1 MKLLAELKH
10 LIVVITLLPLTFY
23 GQDLSE
29 TSPKRQSIGFTF
41 SPDYCYRSLNADD
54 ENESIASFRDSS
66 ETPKFGFTTGFNYAF
81 QLSKRFTLEAGILYA
96 EKGEKLKL
104 ESTVLPTNPD
114 DPITSVIFL
123 SRTHYL
129 YLDVPVKLNYF
140 ITTKKVKFFVS
151 GAISPNVFLTEKSFF
166 RAIYKNE
173 KLPISRGFGDNG
185 FSRIN
190 LAFTA
195 GLGVR
200 YDLSEKFYLQF
211 EPLYRRSITSIIN
224 APIQGYLYSF
234 GLNTGI
240 YYKF

>member
-1 MKLLAELKH
+1 MMQMFLKNLTLALT
-10 LIVVITLLPLTFY
+10 LIPVTFF
-23 GQDLSE
+23 GQNESQP
-29 TSPKRQSIGFTF
+29 TSKTQAVGFTF
-41 SPDYCYRSLNADD
+41 SPDYCYRILVPDA
-54 ENESIASFRDSS
+54 ETKALAEFRDLS
-66 ETPKFGFTTGFNYAF
+66 ETPKFGFTAGFNYA
-81 QLSKRFTLEAGILYA
+81 LKLHKRFTIEASILYS

-151 GAISPNVFLTEKSFF
+151 GAISPNLLLTEKTFF
-166 RAIYKNE
+166 RAIYENE

-190 LAFTA
+190 LSFTA
-195 GLGVR
+195 GLGLT
-200 YDLSEKFYLQF
+200 YDLSDKFYLKV
-211 EPLYRRSITSIIN
+211 EPTYRRSINSIISG
-224 APIQGYLYSF
+224 PLEGYLYSV
-234 GLNTGI
+234 GLNTGF
-240 YYKF
+240 YYNF

>member
-1 MKLLAELKH
+1 MQMFLKNLTLALT
-10 LIVVITLLPLTFY
+10 LIPITFFSQNESQT
-23 GQDLSE
+23 
-29 TSPKRQSIGFTF
+29 TSKTQAVGFTF
-41 SPDYCYRSLNADD
+41 SPDYSYRILVPDAETKSLA
-54 ENESIASFRDSS
+54 EFRDLS
-66 ETPKFGFTTGFNYAF
+66 ETPKFGFTTGFNYA
-81 QLSKRFTLEAGILYA
+81 LKLNKRFTLEASILYA

-151 GAISPNVFLTEKSFF
+151 GAISPNLFLTEKTFF
-166 RAIYKNE
+166 RAIYENE
-173 KLPISRGFGDNG
+173 KLPISRGFEDNG

-195 GLGVR
+195 GVGLM
-200 YDLSEKFYLQF
+200 YDLSDKFYLKI
-211 EPLYRRSITSIIN
+211 EPTYRRSINSIISG
-224 APIQGYLYSF
+224 PLEGYLYSV
-234 GLNTGI
+234 GLNTGF
-240 YYKF
+240 YYNF

>member
-1 MKLLAELKH
+1 MFLKN
-10 LIVVITLLPLTFY
+10 LTIALTLLPITFF
-23 GQDLSE
+23 GQNESQP
-29 TSPKRQSIGFTF
+29 TSKTQAVGFTF
-41 SPDYCYRSLNADD
+41 SPDYSYRILVPDAETESLAEFLDL
-54 ENESIASFRDSS
+54 S
-66 ETPKFGFTTGFNYAF
+66 ETPKFGFTTGFNYA
-81 QLSKRFTLEAGILYA
+81 LKLNKRFTLEASILYA

-114 DPITSVIFL
+114 DPITTVIFL

-151 GAISPNVFLTEKSFF
+151 GAISPNFFLTQKNSF
-166 RAIYKNE
+166 RAIYENE

-195 GLGVR
+195 GLGLM
-200 YDLSEKFYLQF
+200 YDLSDKFYLKV
-211 EPLYRRSITSIIN
+211 EPTYRRSITSIISG
-224 APIQGYLYSF
+224 PLEGYLYSV
-234 GLNTGI
+234 GLNTGF
-240 YYKF
+240 YYNF